1 MSAEAATLSHP
12 TDAATEHRRRGL
24 RVALA
29 VSVGFTGA
37 VFAGAIVPFL
47 GPLFA
52 AQFLLGSSR
61 PMPLAKTLGMAALIL
76 VAGLAMIVLTTT
88 FGDRPATFLAL
99 LALIYFFCF
108 LTQSSGRGGPAPFLV
123 LVVAIIVPLL
133 GILNR
138 DLANSILSILLA
150 GVISGTLLMWLAYA
164 VVPEPS
170 DAETIAQPGPI
181 RSPSISRAVASTAI
195 LLAAVTIC
203 LTSDKLAAA
212 LVIPITVASL
222 LCQLDIT
229 ASGRAAVGLVIVNL
243 FGGVL
248 ASVAYAILSLRPN
261 LLSMFLIVLIA
272 GLLLGGRAAARS
284 KDAGMFAGAL
294 TIFLI
299 LFGLG
304 VSPLPGSAA
313 ESFTTRIVY
322 VAAALIYA
330 LLAAALLW
338 RRPTSQ
344 SAIMSSSPEPLTL
357 DNRINDQ

>member
-1 MSAEAATLSHP
+1 MLAETAILSHP
-12 TDAATEHRRRGL
+12 TDAATEQRRRGL

-29 VSVGFTGA
+29 ISVGFTGA
-37 VFAGAIVPFL
+37 VFAGAIIPFL

-76 VAGLAMIVLTTT
+76 IAGLAMMVLTST
-88 FGDRPATFLAL
+88 FGDRHATFLIL

-108 LTQSSGRGGPAPFLV
+108 LAQSSGRGGPAAFLV

-133 GILNR
+133 GILSR

-164 VVPEPS
+164 VFPEPVS
-170 DAETIAQPGPI
+170 TEALAKDAPVRP
-181 RSPSISRAVASTAI
+181 PSYSRAVASSAI

-203 LTSDKLAAA
+203 LTNDKLGAA

-222 LCQLDIT
+222 LCQLDVA

-261 LLSMFLIVLIA
+261 LLSMFLIVLIV

-338 RRPTSQ
+338 TRPTPQ
-344 SAIMSSSPEPLTL
+344 AAMMS
-357 DNRINDQ
+357 